1 MLKVIRT
8 GGLKSSM
15 VVLGGT
21 TISITTVPNIISEW
35 IKGILLASP
44 KKKTSHMKKRSRML
58 GGSHSMKNAQPWNNL
73 NKCPSCGHYKRA
85 HTLCMYC
92 VGQIRYIWKN
102 HLLKEG
108 GENKT
113 DTGTSGRILDEIDR
127 RIIYPE
133 GKDTPY
139 MEKLKDKD
147 SYLERRKRTLPFE
160 K

>member
-1 MLKVIRT
+1 MLSVIRSN
-8 GGLKSSM
+8 LLRVN
-15 VVLGGT
+15 VV
-21 TISITTVPNIISEW
+21 TVPSILSQW
-35 IKGILLASP
+35 LQGILLAAP

-102 HLLKEG
+102 HLL
-108 GENKT
+108 GESKQVEKPV
-113 DTGTSGRILDEIDR
+113 LDEIDR

-133 GKDTPY
+133 RCDTPY
-139 MEKLKDKD
+139 MRKLKDKD
-147 SYLERRKRTLPFE
+147 SYLEKRKRTLPVE
-160 K
+160 ETK

>member
-1 MLKVIRT
+1 MLSVIRSN
-8 GGLKSSM
+8 LLR
-15 VVLGGT
+15 VNV
-21 TISITTVPNIISEW
+21 TTVPSIVSQW
-35 IKGILLASP
+35 LKGILLAAP

-102 HLLKEG
+102 HLIKESKQTEG
-108 GENKT
+108 PV
-113 DTGTSGRILDEIDR
+113 LDEIDK

-133 GKDTPY
+133 RCDTPH
-139 MEKLKDKD
+139 MRKLKDKD
-147 SYLERRKRTLPFE
+147 SYLERRKRTLPVEE